1 MHNFPFVRNRSIILS
16 EMTKRT
22 NYLTEVAEDPF
33 NTKRT
38 NYVAICENES
48 SRGPRSYLPRKQKV
62 QEPMK
67 KLANSLPPT
76 ISHQKK
82 AEWKSTK
89 RVYIMHHVPFSFV
102 EIATVGHP
110 IKATYSLCFTLTAT
124 WITKINTKHQL

>member
-1 MHNFPFVRNRSIILS
+1 
-16 EMTKRT
+16 MTKRT

-48 SRGPRSYLPRKQKV
+48 SRGPRSYFPRKPKV

-82 AEWKSTK
+82 QSGSQQKEFILCIMCLLVLWKLRLWATLSK
-89 RVYIMHHVPFSFV
+89 PRIPFALLSQPR
-102 EIATVGHP
+102 G
-110 IKATYSLCFTLTAT
+110 
-124 WITKINTKHQL
+124 